1 MPDIAVIGGGASGIM
16 AAITAAGLGCSVKI
30 CEKNDRTMKK
40 LLATGNGRCN
50 LTNKNIT
57 IDRYHGEIPEFP
69 KTVLE
74 KFTKDNTM
82 ELFYEMGLLCR
93 EEEDKIFPYSLR
105 ASSVI
110 DILRLELDRLGVEV
124 ECSFDVKEIIPRK
137 SVYEIVSWDGR
148 HEFATAVIFSCGGK
162 AAPSLGGG
170 SSGYEILK
178 KLGYNVTTLKP
189 SIVQIKTETEAIS
202 GLKGVKAM
210 ANVSLG
216 GKTEYGELLFT
227 EYGISGPP
235 AFSLSSYYGGEAVE
249 IDFFPEIDK
258 KDLFLLL
265 KQKADLGLTGQE
277 LFTGLIHKNIALA
290 IIKKAGVD
298 TKNVTAS
305 ALNAICEISKKF
317 TLKTEGTMSWN
328 NAQVTRGGIS
338 TAQVKE
344 DTLES
349 KKHPGLYITGEVLDV
364 DGDCGGFNLQWAWS
378 SGHVAGEA
386 AAIKILKG

>member
-1 MPDIAVIGGGASGIM
+1 MPDIAVIGGGASGIL
-16 AAITAAGLGCSVKI
+16 AAITAARLGCSVAVY
-30 CEKNDRTMKK
+30 EKNDRILKK

-57 IDRYHGEIPEFP
+57 IDRYHGQVPEFP

-74 KFTKDNTM
+74 KFPKENTL

-105 ASSVI
+105 ASSVV
-110 DILRLELDRLGVEV
+110 DILRLETDRLGVEIK
-124 ECSFDVKEIIPRK
+124 CSFDVKEIIPRK
-137 SVYEIVSWDGR
+137 SVYEVVSWDGR
-148 HEFATAVIFSCGGK
+148 HEFAPAVIFSCGGK

-178 KLGYNVTTLKP
+178 KLGYKVTPLKP

-210 ANVSLG
+210 ASVSLG
-216 GKTEYGELLFT
+216 EKTEYGELLFT

-235 AFSLSSYYGGEAVE
+235 AFSLSSYYSGEDVE
-249 IDFFPEIDK
+249 IDFFPEFSKEQMFSAI
-258 KDLFLLL
+258 
-265 KQKADLGLTGQE
+265 KQKADYGLTGHE

-290 IIKKAGVD
+290 IIKKSGVD
-298 TKNVTAS
+298 AKNINTS
-305 ALNAICEISKKF
+305 SISAICEASKKF

-328 NAQVTRGGIS
+328 NAQVTKGGIS
-338 TAQVKE
+338 TNEVNE

-349 KKHPGLYITGEVLDV
+349 KKHEGLYITGEVLDV

-378 SGHVAGEA
+378 SGYVAGQA

>member
-16 AAITAAGLGCSVKI
+16 AAISAARLGCSTVI
-30 CEKNDRTMKK
+30 YEKNDRIAKK

-57 IDRYHGEIPEFP
+57 LDRYHGETPEFP

-74 KFTKDNTM
+74 KFTKENTL
-82 ELFYEMGLLCR
+82 ELFREMGLLCR

-105 ASSVI
+105 ASSVL
-110 DILRLELDRLGVEV
+110 DILRLEMDRLGVEI
-124 ECSFDVKEIIPRK
+124 ECSFDVKEIIQRK

-148 HEFATAVIFSCGGK
+148 HEFATEVIVACGGK
-162 AAPSLGGG
+162 AAPNLGGG

-178 KLGYNVTTLKP
+178 KLGITVTPLKP
-189 SIVQIKTETEAIS
+189 AIVQIKTETDAIS
-202 GLKGVKAM
+202 GLKGVKSM
-210 ANVSLG
+210 ARVFHG

-235 AFSLSSYYGGEAVE
+235 AFSLSSYYDGGDVI
-249 IDFFPEIDK
+249 IDFFPEFSK
-258 KDLFLLL
+258 EELFVII
-265 KQKADLGLTGQE
+265 KEKADLGLTGQE
-277 LFTGLIHKNIALA
+277 LFTGLAHKNIALS
-290 IIKKAGVD
+290 IIKKSGVD
-298 TKNVTAS
+298 TKYPSAS
-305 ALNAICEISKKF
+305 SIKAICETCKGF

-328 NAQVTRGGIS
+328 NAQVTHGGIS
-338 TAQVKE
+338 TKEVKE

-349 KKHPGLYITGEVLDV
+349 KKHSGLYITGEVLDV

-378 SGHVAGEA
+378 SGFVAGQA
-386 AAIKILKG
+386 AAIKMLKG

>member
-16 AAITAAGLGCSVKI
+16 AAITAARLGCSVTVY
-30 CEKNDRTMKK
+30 EKNDRTMKK

-50 LTNKNIT
+50 LTNKKIT
-57 IDRYHGEIPEFP
+57 PDRYHGGEPEFS

-74 KFTKDNTM
+74 KFTKDNTL
-82 ELFYEMGLLCR
+82 ELFSEMGLVCR

-110 DILRLELDRLGVEV
+110 DILRLELDRVGVNI

-178 KLGYNVTTLKP
+178 NLGYKITPLKP
-189 SIVQIKTETEAIS
+189 SIVQIKTETDAIS
-202 GLKGVKAM
+202 GLKGVKCV
-210 ANVSLG
+210 ANVSHS
-216 GKTEYGELLFT
+216 GKSEYGELLFT

-235 AFSLSSYYGGEAVE
+235 AFSLSSYYNGADVE
-249 IDFFPEIDK
+249 IDFFPEFTK
-258 KDLFLLL
+258 EELFKII
-265 KQKADLGLTGQE
+265 KQKVDSGLTGAE
-277 LFTGLIHKNIALA
+277 LFTGFLHKNIALA

-298 TKNVTAS
+298 KGNVSAS
-305 ALNAICEISKKF
+305 SISSICETGKKF

-328 NAQVTRGGIS
+328 NAQVTRGGVS
-338 TAQVKE
+338 TKE
-344 DTLES
+344 VQKDTLQS

-378 SGHVAGEA
+378 SGYVAGEA
-386 AAIKILKG
+386 AAVKILKG

>member
-1 MPDIAVIGGGASGIM
+1 M
-16 AAITAAGLGCSVKI
+16 
-30 CEKNDRTMKK
+30 
-40 LLATGNGRCN
+40 
-50 LTNKNIT
+50 
-57 IDRYHGEIPEFP
+57 PEFP

-74 KFTKDNTM
+74 KFTKDNTL

-110 DILRLELDRLGVEV
+110 DILRLELDRVGVEI

-148 HEFATAVIFSCGGK
+148 HEFAQSVIFACGGK

-178 KLGYNVTTLKP
+178 KLGHKVTPLKP
-189 SIVQIKTETEAIS
+189 SIVQIKTETAAIS
-202 GLKGVKAM
+202 GLKGVKCM
-210 ANVSLG
+210 ASVSHG

-227 EYGISGPP
+227 EYGVSGPP
-235 AFSLSSYYGGEAVE
+235 AFSLSSYYVGGEVR
-249 IDFFPEIDK
+249 IDFFPDIDK
-258 KDLFLLL
+258 KALFLLL
-265 KQKADLGLTGQE
+265 KQKADAGLTGHE

-298 TKNVTAS
+298 VANAS
-305 ALNAICEISKKF
+305 ASSINTICEVSKNF
-317 TLKTEGTMSWN
+317 ALKTEGTMSWN
-328 NAQVTRGGIS
+328 NAQVTKGGIS
-338 TAQVKE
+338 TTEVKE

-349 KKHPGLYITGEVLDV
+349 KKHDGLYITGEVLDV

-378 SGHVAGEA
+378 SGYVAGEA

>member
-1 MPDIAVIGGGASGIM
+1 MPDIAVIGGGASGLM
-16 AAITAAGLGCSVKI
+16 AAITAARLGCNVVVY
-30 CEKNDRTMKK
+30 EKNDRIAKK

-57 IDRYHGEIPEFP
+57 LDRYHGEVPEFP

-74 KFTKDNTM
+74 KFTKDNTLEM
-82 ELFYEMGLLCR
+82 FHEMGLLCR
-93 EEEDKIFPYSLR
+93 DEGDKIFPYSLR

-110 DILRLELDRLGVEV
+110 DILRLELDRLGVEI

-148 HEFATAVIFSCGGK
+148 HEFATAVIFACGGK

-178 KLGYNVTTLKP
+178 KLGYKVTPLKP
-189 SIVQIKTETEAIS
+189 SIVQIKTETDAIS

-210 ANVSLG
+210 ASVSLG
-216 GKTEYGELLFT
+216 KKIEYGELLFT

-235 AFSLSSYYGGEAVE
+235 AFSLSSYYGEEAVE

-277 LFTGLIHKNIALA
+277 LFTGIIHKNIALA
-290 IIKKAGVD
+290 IIKKSGVD

-305 ALNAICEISKKF
+305 SISAICEISKKF

-338 TAQVKE
+338 TIEVKE

-349 KKHPGLYITGEVLDV
+349 KKHEGLYITGEVLDV

-378 SGHVAGEA
+378 SGYVAGEA